1 MSSDNFYLVRRERGG
16 PGFVALMGFASDDRR
31 PRVTNSRPRPVF
43 STAEEALGS
52 VLHKYA
58 EYGHSID
65 PECYMDYEEFAAL
78 VALQDQAAT
87 AVERELDW
95 FIVERELDWFIENDR
110 EHMAAA
116 VVEIVTETT
125 GELRAATARSTVHKI
140 ADDYLVNE
148 LPALSDTALAK
159 LKADFVGPEFDVLAA
174 HFVREATQRALTAIA
189 AGTPS

>member
-1 MSSDNFYLVRRERGG
+1 MSSDNFYLVRRARGG

-31 PRVTNSRPRPVF
+31 PRVTDSRPRPVF

-95 FIVERELDWFIENDR
+95 FIENDR

-116 VVEIVTETT
+116 VVEIVAETT
-125 GELRAATARSTVHKI
+125 GELRAATARSTVREI

-174 HFVREATQRALTAIA
+174 HFVREATQRALTATA